1 MRGKCDM
8 VFRNKNRSEISR
20 AEQNL
25 WPIVFSLIF
34 FPTPLKSGV
43 KEGHLAESTRLLS
56 MKT

>member
-1 MRGKCDM
+1 MHGKCNM
-8 VFRNKNRSEISR
+8 VFRNKSRSEMSR

-43 KEGHLAESTRLLS
+43 KEGHLAEST
-56 MKT
+56 